1 MLIGNSKHTKA
12 LKAKLEMLSG
22 AKKDFVLWGETGV
35 GKTAIANHI
44 ANLDVMS
51 NVIDVSLIDENELEQ
66 KLQSISGGTVI
77 IEEVGESSFRV
88 QSVLQSFMQRKPD
101 NVRII
106 ITLSE
111 GIGELTSKRKL
122 VEDLSQVLSTMESVQ
137 VQPLRNRQ
145 EDIPHLLRHFAP
157 DLAIDINSLE
167 LLTKRSW
174 AGNIR
179 ELKAIVDRTEMTED
193 GSLLLPQSIVD
204 EKVEIVKAVND
215 LTSGS
220 EQGLDE
226 SLNVLEQSIL
236 LRALNKFGLNP
247 AKAAQF
253 LGMSENAFND
263 KTKNLAVATA
273 KNSK

>member
-1 MLIGNSKHTKA
+1 MLIGNSEHTKA
-12 LKAKLEMLSG
+12 LKARLEELSG
-22 AKKDFVLWGETGV
+22 AKKDFVLWGEAGV
-35 GKTAIANHI
+35 GKTTITDQI
-44 ANLDVMS
+44 ANLDASGV
-51 NVIDVSLIDENELEQ
+51 VIEASRIAENELDQ
-66 KLQSISGGTVI
+66 KLQAVSSGTVV
-77 IEEVGESSFRV
+77 IEDLCKSSFRV
-88 QSVLQSFMQRKPD
+88 QAVLNSFLQKKSD
-101 NVRII
+101 DVRVI
-106 ITLSE
+106 ITLSK
-111 GIGELTSKRKL
+111 S
-122 VEDLSQVLSTMESVQ
+122 VEDLSAKRKITEELSNVLSAMELVHI
-137 VQPLRNRQ
+137 QPLRSRP

-167 LLTKRSW
+167 LLTRREWS
-174 AGNIR
+174 GNIR
-179 ELKAIVDRTEMTED
+179 ELKAIIDRTEIAED

-215 LTSGS
+215 LATNS

-273 KNSK
+273 KNS